1 MSEEV
6 NGKVAEVFFCYS
18 DVHLRSGVIF
28 FCVVFLFAS
37 LQGQVDK

>member
-6 NGKVAEVFFCYS
+6 NGKVAEVFF
-18 DVHLRSGVIF
+18 LRSGVIF
-28 FCVVFLFAS
+28 FYMVFLFAS